1 MIYASRFARELSQE
15 LNIPESRA
23 YRILWQAI
31 NHGADWGKKTSTRY
45 VITDA
50 AIARQYVQGAVGH
63 TPTPRTG
70 KWVRINEFAFN
81 LDQTVAIE
89 RTTTNLHIYDHSD
102 GGPLRTV
109 TGKDADTF
117 WQWFVE
123 QTSPIP
129 SEL

>member
-45 VITDA
+45 IITDA
-50 AIARQYVQGAVGH
+50 TAARQYVQGAVGH
-63 TPTPRTG
+63 TPAPRTG
-70 KWVRINEFAFN
+70 KWVRIGSKGIN
-81 LDQTVAIE
+81 LDEVASI
-89 RTTTNLHIYDHSD
+89 SM
-102 GGPLRTV
+102 
-109 TGKDADTF
+109 GKDFLVFETSSSIFQVLANRKDTQIF